1 MPIQKNQDTAEQF
14 GKDGDG
20 NQTTDVNEEKSIIE
34 PNVEKNE
41 EKQAQKPV
49 KYVLDERPW
58 PVC

>member
-49 KYVLDERPW
+49 KYDLDERPW